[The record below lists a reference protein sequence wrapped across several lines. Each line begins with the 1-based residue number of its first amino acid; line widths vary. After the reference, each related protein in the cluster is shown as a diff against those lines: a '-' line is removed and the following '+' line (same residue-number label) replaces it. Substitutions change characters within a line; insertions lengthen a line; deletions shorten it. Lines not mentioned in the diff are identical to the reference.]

1 MAPFT
6 NTGGHDF
13 TIKLNLDGLG
23 QLYIIVSTAWTA
35 LLASGIIFLLRNQ
48 ELAILR
54 IRKIWLSII
63 AILTLHVYWCLCML
77 AYVLNGYLPCQVEF
91 WVMSTFLPWGIAFYQ
106 VVNTQLLYYATLQKK
121 IATISGVQIERKLVV
136 DVRGLR
142 KLWSKWKLYD
152 VMTRTMIGLACGL
165 AAQVRHYCRRG
176 HRRHSHIDRLLSL

>member
-35 LLASGIIFLLRNQ
+35 LLASGIIFLLSNQ

-63 AILTLHVYWCLCML
+63 AISTLHVYWCLCML

-106 VVNTQLLYYATLQKK
+106 VVNTQLLSYATLQKK

-136 DVRGLR
+136 DGRGLR
-142 KLWSKWKLYD
+142 KLWEQVEGVRCHDTDYD
-152 VMTRTMIGLACGL
+152 RPCVWISGPGKTLPP
-165 AAQVRHYCRRG
+165 
-176 HRRHSHIDRLLSL
+176 